1 MPAGNI
7 HPISDQLIDRTTKEK
22 NLGFRA
28 GVFWFCGLS
37 GSGKSTIASSLELSL
52 NARGIHSVVLDGDN
66 LRAGVNQGLGFSDE
80 DRMENIRRTAEIA
93 KLLVQNGLVVIVS
106 LITPLARH
114 RESATKIIGPPDYH
128 EIFVK
133 ASFDTCKSRDVKGLY
148 AKAEKNEIESFTG
161 KTSTFE
167 EPSDP
172 WLTLDTERQTADQSA
187 AQLESKVLQVI
198 NLT

>member
-7 HPISDQLIDRTTKEK
+7 HPISDKLIDRATKEK

-37 GSGKSTIASSLELSL
+37 GSGKSTIASSLELTL
-52 NARGIHSVVLDGDN
+52 NTRGIHSVVLDGDN

-93 KLLVQNGLVVIVS
+93 KLLIQNGLIVIVS
-106 LITPLARH
+106 LITPLARQ
-114 RESATKIIGPPDYH
+114 RESAAKIIGQPDYH

-133 ASFDTCKSRDVKGLY
+133 ASFRTCKSRDVKGLY
-148 AKAEKNEIESFTG
+148 AKAEKDEIESFTG

-172 WLTLDTERQTADQSA
+172 WLTLDTEHHTADQST

-198 NLT
+198 NYT

>member
-1 MPAGNI
+1 MPTDNI
-7 HPISDQLIDRTTKEK
+7 HPISDKLINRATKEK
-22 NLGFRA
+22 KLGYRA

-114 RESATKIIGPPDYH
+114 RESAEKIIGSPDYH

-133 ASFDTCKSRDVKGLY
+133 ASFNTCRSRDVKGLY

-161 KTSTFE
+161 KTSNFD

-172 WLTLDTERQTADQSA
+172 WLTLDTERHSADQSA
-187 AQLESKVLQVI
+187 AQLESRVLHVI
-198 NLT
+198 NRT

>member
-114 RESATKIIGPPDYH
+114 RENAAKIIGPPDYH

-133 ASFDTCKSRDVKGLY
+133 ASFNTCKTRDVKGLY
-148 AKAEKNEIESFTG
+148 AKAEKDEIESFTG
-161 KTSTFE
+161 KKSDFE
-167 EPSDP
+167 EPENTA
-172 WLTLDTERQTADQSA
+172 LILDTDKEDIN
-187 AQLESKVLQVI
+187 ESLDRLYSFVNRMIQIK
-198 NLT
+198 

>member
-1 MPAGNI
+1 MPARNI

-93 KLLVQNGLVVIVS
+93 KLLVQ
-106 LITPLARH
+106 
-114 RESATKIIGPPDYH
+114 
-128 EIFVK
+128 
-133 ASFDTCKSRDVKGLY
+133 
-148 AKAEKNEIESFTG
+148 TG
-161 KTSTFE
+161 
-167 EPSDP
+167 
-172 WLTLDTERQTADQSA
+172 
-187 AQLESKVLQVI
+187 
-198 NLT
+198 